1 MTNEAHLRYHAF
13 SWVDA
18 SFAALVLAAGNAAA
32 IDWRVEGFLSPKEDW
47 RRPAAFRN
55 SQVRYHA

>member
-18 SFAALVLAAGNAAA
+18 DFVALVLAAGNAAA
-32 IDWRVEGFLSPKEDW
+32 IDWRGEGFLSPKEDW
-47 RRPAAFRN
+47 RRPAAF
-55 SQVRYHA
+55 